1 MKKSIRMR
9 STCYFLFLG
18 FMFFCCSSPSH
29 QKAELFFSDGEV
41 VKISKA
47 DLQDKNRGGW
57 AGQLIGCTYGGP
69 TEFKWQGTMIHDEVP
84 IPWDESVFE
93 FWYDRFPG
101 LYDDLYMDITFVSVF
116 EEHGLDAPALL
127 HAKAFAHAGYPLW
140 HANQAARYN
149 ILNGI
154 MPPLSGHYHNNPHAD
169 DIDFQIEA
177 DFAGLMSPGMI
188 NASSEICDRVGHIMT
203 YGDGWYGGVF
213 VAGMYSQAY
222 VSDDI
227 EFVVGE
233 ALKTIPR
240 ESRFHKMIADVIQ
253 WHTMYPDD
261 WKRTWFEIQRKW
273 SHEKGCPDGVFDP
286 FNIEASLNAAYIVLG
301 LLYGQ
306 GDFGKTIDIC
316 TRAGQD
322 SDCNPSN
329 AGGILGTILGYE
341 NIPDYW
347 KRGLHRV
354 ANRNFDY
361 VDMSLQ
367 DVCEASYDH
376 ALQMITAHG
385 GRITDDSVEIVY
397 QRVIPVKLEQS
408 FENLFPKEKIS
419 HRWPF
424 EEQNIDQEHG
434 EYRIEFEG
442 NGIVISGNAVKR
454 RYDLPDYDLQLHVFV
469 DGKLIE
475 QISLPTQSL
484 IRKTDIYWNYRLSE
498 GSHAIKIEAAD
509 VPPGY
514 SVTVSSALIYS
525 EREK

>member
-1 MKKSIRMR
+1 MKIVSF
-9 STCYFLFLG
+9 FLFL
-18 FMFFCCSSPSH
+18 FILFTCCRGPSH
-29 QKAELFFSDGEV
+29 EKTESFFFDGEK
-41 VKISKA
+41 VKMSKA
-47 DLQDKNRGGW
+47 DLQDKNKGGW
-57 AGQLIGCTYGGP
+57 VGQLIGCTYGGP
-69 TEFKWQGTMIHDEVP
+69 TEFKWLGTMIHDEVP

-116 EEHGLDAPALL
+116 EEHGLNAPALL

-154 MPPLSGHYHNNPHAD
+154 MPPLSGHYYNNPHAD
-169 DIDFQIEA
+169 DIDFQIES

-188 NASSEICDRVGHIMT
+188 NASSEICDRIGHIMT

-227 EFVVGE
+227 GFVVGE
-233 ALKTIPR
+233 ALKAIPR
-240 ESRFHKMIADVIQ
+240 ESRFHKMIADVVQ
-253 WHTMYPDD
+253 WHKMYPDD
-261 WKRTWFEIQRKW
+261 WKQTWFEIQRKW

-306 GDFGKTIDIC
+306 GDFGKTIDIA

-329 AGGILGTILGYE
+329 AGGILGTMLGYN

-347 KRGLHRV
+347 KRGLYRV
-354 ANRNFDY
+354 ENRKFDY

-367 DVCEASYDH
+367 DVYKVSYNH

-385 GRITDDSVEIVY
+385 GRITDDSVEIIY
-397 QRVIPVKLEQS
+397 QKVVPVKMEQS
-408 FENLFPKEKIS
+408 FVNLLPKEKIS
-419 HRWPF
+419 YQWPF
-424 EEQNIDQEHG
+424 EGKNIDQEHK

-454 RYDLPDYDLQLHVFV
+454 RYDLPDYDLQLNVFV
-469 DGKLIE
+469 DGEWVEKV
-475 QISLPTQSL
+475 SLPTQTL
-484 IRKTDIYWNYRLSE
+484 IRKTNIYWNYRLPE
-498 GSHAIKIEAAD
+498 DSHTVKIEAFD

-514 SVTVSSALIYS
+514 AVTVSSALIYS
-525 EREK
+525 EKER